1 MRKLL
6 IAGDDGSVHGRPRLR
21 GRSARSQ
28 SRHGEEGSH
37 GQGRRQGDDLKYTDK
52 IKVTLLTGKDGD
64 PKEGKLEDFEKR
76 IKGKGGKGGNKID
89 VTIKDGEITEAKFRA
104 AGRSSNPSSVAN

>member
-6 IAGDDGSVHGRPRLR
+6 MAATMVLFMAGLVCAAEVLVVKADVEKKEVTVKDGDK
-21 GRSARSQ
+21 
-28 SRHGEEGSH
+28 ETTY
-37 GQGRRQGDDLKYTDK
+37 KYTDK
-52 IKVTLLTGKDGD
+52 IKVTLLTGKDSD

-104 AGRSSNPSSVAN
+104 GGKKQ

>member
-6 IAGDDGSVHGRPRLR
+6 IASVMVLFMAGLVC
-21 GRSARSQ
+21 AA
-28 SRHGEEGSH
+28 EVLVVKA
-37 GQGRRQGDDLKYTDK
+37 DTDK
-52 IKVTLLTGKDGD
+52 KEVTVKEGEKETTYKYSDKTKFTLLVGKDGD

-89 VTIKDGEITEAKFRA
+89 ITVKDGEITEAKFRA
-104 AGRSSNPSSVAN
+104 GGGKKQ